1 MKIIRYFKVLIVF
14 IILLAI
20 IFSFGFSGCS
30 ARLPIKFNDASTE
43 SEKETVSAKTAE
55 ESSSDIQEDGSET
68 ESTSLDSAYKDDT
81 ITAQGYAND
90 FTLMDLDGNEVSLH
104 DYKGKIVV
112 INFWATWCPPCQA
125 EIPDF
130 VEVSNIYMDKGVQF
144 LGVSDDGI
152 HSLKAFEMQYE
163 IKYPTLI
170 DDTKNMVL
178 AKWGIDGIP
187 HTFILD
193 GNGKIVF
200 DQLGRIS
207 KDQLVNAIES
217 ALQSKL

>member
-1 MKIIRYFKVLIVF
+1 MKIIRYSKALIVF
-14 IILLAI
+14 IMLLVT

-30 ARLPIKFNDASTE
+30 LKLPVKLNDASTE
-43 SEKETVSAKTAE
+43 SKKEIASAETAE
-55 ESSSDIQEDGSET
+55 GSSSDIQQDSPET
-68 ESTSLDSAYKDDT
+68 ESTGLDSADKDGA
-81 ITAQGYAND
+81 INAQVYADD

-130 VEVSNIYMDKGVQF
+130 VEVSNIYMNKGVQF
-144 LGVSDDGI
+144 LGISDDGI

-163 IKYPTLI
+163 IKYPTLM
-170 DDTKNMVL
+170 DGTKDKVL

-187 HTFILD
+187 HTFIVD

-200 DQLGRIS
+200 DYLGRIT